1 MTVLQTVIRK
11 YLYGMDG
18 VPENLVDDGLIRNN
32 PLAPPP
38 STALDVNDFMTT
50 GGGRFA
56 IGSQFELINE
66 FFDAGNSIPAGTY
79 TKADMAAYLDIL
91 PYYGWSMQQYDWQDG
106 TDDYA
111 ERAFIFNSMA
121 FKIVDGATFVVDS
134 GGARPISNYAIVP
147 DVGDVPENFDFVTDD
162 QLSAIANEFFERFF
176 DPSGIGRRVDIDF
189 IATRTT
195 STYTST
201 EYAADQT
208 LMSGWSGLDATK
220 LVTDLADI
228 FDGLWDDGIIKFLDE
243 ADRPIVYGTDGA
255 DSLSADLSS
264 VTYPYLSS
272 YETNGA
278 VLIGG
283 SGDDVLEGND
293 YNDYLVGG
301 DDEDVLTGG
310 DGNDVIDGGADADDM
325 DGGDGTDTLSYAGS
339 SAGVTVNLSTGG
351 ASGGDAA
358 GDTFAN
364 FENLIGSAAADSL
377 TGSNAANTI
386 RGGDGADTLYG
397 LYGDDLLVGGEGG
410 DTLRPGF
417 DDDII
422 VLGDLDPAHLGDA
435 EAYGDADSDQN
446 TVYWASGVGSDVV
459 VGFKDA
465 GAANAD
471 VLSVDGLGAADIRV
485 LIDEANDRISFINR
499 ADAANSV
506 TFVEANGSYDFTAG
520 GTKHLS
526 FTSSNVQFSD
536 GSKLF
541 LQDSTLENI
550 TGTAQAD
557 YLIGSIAGDDTFID
571 SQGADWFDGLGG
583 TNTVSYAGA
592 GAAVNVTLDAGATA
606 LDALGVTTDKGTAV
620 VGKATDTLLHIQ
632 NVTGT
637 NYGDTINGTSGANTL
652 DGGQGNDSIYGWNGD
667 DTISGGAGADALCG
681 DEGADTL
688 AGGTGAD
695 VFQYFGFY
703 AGGVDPGGQ
712 DTGVGPGN
720 RDIITDFSQAQGD
733 RIGFYTD
740 YAGMKFIGTKSF
752 SGTARQINYASSGGV
767 TIVGGDIDADGTLD
781 FQIELAGTFTLTASD
796 FILT

>member
-1 MTVLQTVIRK
+1 MAAGAEYDTISDGGFERAELVFDNAAISGYDAITGFRGYIPLHELGHALGLKGDIPISGSDSTLGADEYTTDMTVTSYFIPNSGYTASGGVVSYSSIGSARFAATPMP
-11 YLYGMDG
+11 YDIAAMESVYGALSAETG
-18 VPENLVDDGLIRNN
+18 NN
-32 PLAPPP
+32 TYDTGWFTGANRAF
-38 STALDVNDFMTT
+38 TIADT
-50 GGGRFA
+50 GG
-56 IGSQFELINE
+56 
-66 FFDAGNSIPAGTY
+66 
-79 TKADMAAYLDIL
+79 
-91 PYYGWSMQQYDWQDG
+91 
-106 TDDYA
+106 TD
-111 ERAFIFNSMA
+111 
-121 FKIVDGATFVVDS
+121 TF
-134 GGARPISNYAIVP
+134 
-147 DVGDVPENFDFVTDD
+147 
-162 QLSAIANEFFERFF
+162 
-176 DPSGIGRRVDIDF
+176 
-189 IATRTT
+189 
-195 STYTST
+195 
-201 EYAADQT
+201 
-208 LMSGWSGLDATK
+208 
-220 LVTDLADI
+220 
-228 FDGLWDDGIIKFLDE
+228 
-243 ADRPIVYGTDGA
+243 
-255 DSLSADLSS
+255 DLSGVSGNHAIDLRDAIDVSDAWRDAATIVNGSEYVYIARGS
-264 VTYPYLSS
+264 VIENAT
-272 YETNGA
+272 
-278 VLIGG
+278 GG
-283 SGDDVLEGND
+283 SGDDIIQGNSTGNVL
-293 YNDYLVGG
+293 
-301 DDEDVLTGG
+301 
-310 DGNDVIDGGADADDM
+310 DGGA
-325 DGGDGTDTLSYAGS
+325 GTNTLSYRGS
-339 SAGVTVNLSTGG
+339 ASGVTVNLSTGG

-377 TGSNAANTI
+377 TGSNAANAI
-386 RGGDGADTLYG
+386 RGGGGDDTLYG
-397 LYGDDLLVGGEGG
+397 LYGDDLLVGGGGG

-417 DDDII
+417 DDDVI
-422 VLGDLDPAHLGDA
+422 VLGDLDPARLGDA

-471 VLSVDGLGAADIRV
+471 VLSVDGLGAADLRV
-485 LIDEANDRISFINR
+485 FIDEPNDRISFINR

-506 TFVEANGSYDFTAG
+506 TFVEANNSYDFTSG

-541 LQDSTLENI
+541 LQDATLENI

-571 SQGADWFDGLGG
+571 SQGSDWFDGLGG
-583 TNTVSYAGA
+583 TNAVSYAGA

-637 NYGDTINGTSGANTL
+637 NYGDTINGTSGANAL

-667 DTISGGAGADALCG
+667 DTIGGGAGADALCG

-688 AGGTGAD
+688 TGGTGAD

-752 SGTARQINYASSGGV
+752 SGTARQINYASSGGA

-781 FQIELAGTFTLTASD
+781 FQIELAGAFTLTASD